1 MFIRVLCGIIHIDGR
16 NLIVLHLILTSIR
29 YFLLESSE
37 PSDGRMP
44 IQRSVVAIPQL
55 SLNSMK
61 CMGRQSKFNKPLT
74 LHIIF
79 VKPHFPFLLFT
90 DTYIPWFL
98 LNLWAHIVLQIRIS
112 IFVIAKL
119 IVTSSLYQWHFHIP
133 VPWHWIINT
142 MIPRYMYR
150 KCKN

>member
-1 MFIRVLCGIIHIDGR
+1 MLISFLCGIIHIDVR

-37 PSDGRMP
+37 SSDERMP

-90 DTYIPWFL
+90 DTCIPRFL
-98 LNLWAHIVLQIRIS
+98 LTRWAHIIRQIS
-112 IFVIAKL
+112 ICV
-119 IVTSSLYQWHFHIP
+119 IVTSRLYQ
-133 VPWHWIINT
+133 
-142 MIPRYMYR
+142 
-150 KCKN
+150 